1 MNTNTAEIKNYLHK
15 LIVET
20 DDETILTKVQ
30 AYFTTL
36 KEKNIDWWDMISDQE
51 KKDIKKGLQQLENG
65 EGIPNA
71 QVKRKVD
78 KLFGRKRKNI
88 SSPGPH

>member
-1 MNTNTAEIKNYLHK
+1 MRSNTADIKNQLHK

-65 EGIPNA
+65 EGIPNE

-78 KLFGRKRKNI
+78 KLFGRK
-88 SSPGPH
+88 